1 VTGAIDYDVTVSGEC
16 GHLLAGVMPGT
27 VYRVVVGAS
36 QRTVT
41 STIERTL
48 YFTTTQAGALH
59 VSITPVGPAS
69 ATFLPMT
76 VR

>member
-1 VTGAIDYDVTVSGEC
+1 
-16 GHLLAGVMPGT
+16 MPGT